1 MKYLSFESEG
11 HPVASIKSNN
21 RRVKNKIIHL
31 DDKKKSIHG
40 FNELKLSGDDSFQL
54 LPNDKIERAIHYIC
68 GSSGS
73 GKTYWIKLFLIEYK
87 KTFPKN
93 DIYVFSPFPEE
104 DKSFEGVKVNYMKID
119 EDLLNDSLTS
129 EDFKNSMIVFDDIEA
144 ISNRTLRKDVLRLM
158 DDVLTTGR
166 HYNVSA
172 CVVFHEA
179 TNGQPTKKILNE
191 SHSISFFPRTLSG
204 RSMKYLCDSY
214 LGLEKDE
221 IKRIKKLKTRA
232 VTVVKGY
239 PKVIVSDKEMFC
251 LGCDNDSS
259 SDSDNSSSSDDQR
272 YTRKKQNSKYKIK

>member
-119 EDLLNDSLTS
+119 EELLNDSLTS

-239 PKVIVSDKEMFC
+239 PKVIVSDKEIFC

-259 SDSDNSSSSDDQR
+259 DSDDSSSSDDQR
-272 YTRKKQNSKYKIK
+272 YTRKNQTSKYKIK

>member
-1 MKYLSFESEG
+1 MPDVFERLQTLGFAVVMDYQRLKDPTGTTVYSLLQEQNA
-11 HPVASIKSNN
+11 PTAEQASYYKTANSA
-21 RRVKNKIIHL
+21 
-31 DDKKKSIHG
+31 
-40 FNELKLSGDDSFQL
+40 SGGTR
-54 LPNDKIERAIHYIC
+54 PIMETI
-68 GSSGS
+68 
-73 GKTYWIKLFLIEYK
+73 
-87 KTFPKN
+87 
-93 DIYVFSPFPEE
+93 
-104 DKSFEGVKVNYMKID
+104 FEGVKVNYMKID

-144 ISNRTLRKDVLRLM
+144 ISSRALRKDVLRLM
-158 DDVLTTGR
+158 DDVLTTRR

-179 TNGQPTKKILNE
+179 TCGQPTKKILNE

-239 PKVIVSDKEMFC
+239 PKVIVSDKEIFC

-259 SDSDNSSSSDDQR
+259 DSDNSSSSSDQR